1 MPTEQVPTQVL
12 PKKPLIS
19 FIVTTYN
26 TPVEMLADCLDS
38 ITCLS
43 LSKSDR
49 EIIIVDDGS
58 DPPAITVL
66 TDIQDDI
73 IYIRQPNKGPSEA
86 RNMGIKAATGTYIQ
100 FIDGDDMLLRG
111 AYEHCID
118 IVRYQSPDMVVF
130 NFTNS
135 SVSETPFSFDGPMTG
150 TSYMHNNNLRG
161 SVWTYVFRRNIL
173 GDLRFTSGQNYCED
187 EEFTARLVLR
197 AEKLLA
203 TDAHAYYYRLHSKS
217 LTGSRTP
224 RKVMTRLTNHF
235 DTICRLHYI
244 GERLPEAAKMAM
256 RRRVAQL
263 SMDYLY
269 NTARLTHSIDKL
281 NEATGKLRELGLF
294 PLPDKHYTAKY
305 SLFRRL
311 VNYKAGR
318 YLLLLM
324 TAK

>member
-1 MPTEQVPTQVL
+1 
-12 PKKPLIS
+12 
-19 FIVTTYN
+19 
-26 TPVEMLADCLDS
+26 MLADCLDS

-43 LSKSDR
+43 LSKNDR
-49 EIIIVDDGS
+49 EIVVVDDGS
-58 DPPAITVL
+58 SVPAITTL
-66 TDIQDDI
+66 ADIQDDI
-73 IYIRQPNKGPSEA
+73 IYIRQPNRGPSEA

-100 FIDGDDMLLRG
+100 FVDGDDLLLRG

-118 IVRYQSPDMVVF
+118 IVRYKSPDMVMF
-130 NFTNS
+130 NLTNK
-135 SVSETPFSFDGPMTG
+135 SVSETPYTFEGPMTG
-150 TSYMHNNNLRG
+150 SSYMHNNNLRG
-161 SVWTYVFRRNIL
+161 SVCTYIFRRSIL

-197 AEKLLA
+197 AEKLIA
-203 TDAHAYYYRLHSKS
+203 TDAHAYYYRQHSES
-217 LTGSRTP
+217 LTGSRNT
-224 RKVMTRLTNHF
+224 RKLVTRLANHF
-235 DTICRLHYI
+235 ETICRLHYI
-244 GERLPEAAKMAM
+244 GERLPDAAKMAM

-269 NTARLTHSIDKL
+269 NTARMTHSMDKL
-281 NEATGKLRELGLF
+281 NEAVDKLRELGLF

-318 YLLLLM
+318 YMLLLM

>member
-1 MPTEQVPTQVL
+1 MPTEQTPTQVL

-43 LSKSDR
+43 LSKNDR
-49 EIIIVDDGS
+49 EIVVVDDGS
-58 DPPAITVL
+58 SVPAITTL
-66 TDIQDDI
+66 ADIQDDI
-73 IYIRQPNKGPSEA
+73 IYIRQPNRGPSEA

-100 FIDGDDMLLRG
+100 FVDGDDLLLRG

-118 IVRYQSPDMVVF
+118 IVRYKSPDMVMF
-130 NFTNS
+130 NLTNK
-135 SVSETPFSFDGPMTG
+135 SVSETPYTFEGPMTG
-150 TSYMHNNNLRG
+150 SSYMHNNNLRG
-161 SVWTYVFRRNIL
+161 SVCTYIFRRSIL

-197 AEKLLA
+197 AEKLIA
-203 TDAHAYYYRLHSKS
+203 TDAHAYYYRQHSES
-217 LTGSRTP
+217 LTGSRNT
-224 RKVMTRLTNHF
+224 RKLVTRLANHF
-235 DTICRLHYI
+235 ETICRLHYI
-244 GERLPEAAKMAM
+244 GERLPDAAKMAM

-269 NTARLTHSIDKL
+269 NTARMTHSMDKL
-281 NEATGKLRELGLF
+281 NEAVDKLRELGLF

-318 YLLLLM
+318 YMLLLM

>member
-1 MPTEQVPTQVL
+1 MPTEQAPTQVL

-43 LSKSDR
+43 LSKNDR
-49 EIIIVDDGS
+49 EIVVVDDGS
-58 DPPAITVL
+58 SVPAITTL
-66 TDIQDDI
+66 ADIQDDI
-73 IYIRQPNKGPSEA
+73 IYIRQPNRGPSEA

-100 FIDGDDMLLRG
+100 FVDGDDLLLRG

-118 IVRYQSPDMVVF
+118 IVRYKSPDMVMF
-130 NFTNS
+130 NFTNK
-135 SVSETPFSFDGPMTG
+135 SVSETPYTFEGPMAG
-150 TSYMHNNNLRG
+150 SSYMHNNNLRG
-161 SVWTYVFRRNIL
+161 SVCTYIFRRSIL

-197 AEKLLA
+197 AEKLIA
-203 TDAHAYYYRLHSKS
+203 TDAHAYYYRQHSES
-217 LTGSRTP
+217 LTGSRNT
-224 RKVMTRLTNHF
+224 RKLVTRLANHF
-235 DTICRLHYI
+235 ETICRLHYI

-269 NTARLTHSIDKL
+269 NTARMTHSMDKL
-281 NEATGKLRELGLF
+281 NETVDKLRELGLF

-318 YLLLLM
+318 YMLLLM

>member
-1 MPTEQVPTQVL
+1 MPTEQAPTQVL

-43 LSKSDR
+43 LSKNDR
-49 EIIIVDDGS
+49 EIVVVDDGS
-58 DPPAITVL
+58 SVPAITTL
-66 TDIQDDI
+66 ADIQDDI
-73 IYIRQPNKGPSEA
+73 IYIRQPNRGPSEA

-100 FIDGDDMLLRG
+100 FVDGDDLLLRG

-118 IVRYQSPDMVVF
+118 IVRYKSPDMVMF
-130 NFTNS
+130 NLTNK
-135 SVSETPFSFDGPMTG
+135 SVSETPYTFEGPMTG
-150 TSYMHNNNLRG
+150 SSYMHNNNLRG
-161 SVWTYVFRRNIL
+161 SVCTYIFRRSIL

-197 AEKLLA
+197 AEKLIA
-203 TDAHAYYYRLHSKS
+203 TDAHAYYYRQHSES
-217 LTGSRTP
+217 LTGSRNT
-224 RKVMTRLTNHF
+224 RKLVTRLANHF
-235 DTICRLHYI
+235 ETICRLHYI
-244 GERLPEAAKMAM
+244 GERLPDAAKMAM

-269 NTARLTHSIDKL
+269 NTARMTHSMDKL
-281 NEATGKLRELGLF
+281 NEAVDKLRELGLF

-318 YLLLLM
+318 YMLLLM

>member
-58 DPPAITVL
+58 DPPAITAL
-66 TDIQDDI
+66 ADMQDDI

-118 IVRYQSPDMVVF
+118 IVRYHSPDMVVF

-197 AEKLLA
+197 AEKLIA
-203 TDAHAYYYRLHSKS
+203 TDAHAYYYRLHSES

-263 SMDYLY
+263 SMDYP
-269 NTARLTHSIDKL
+269 TIPHA
-281 NEATGKLRELGLF
+281 
-294 PLPDKHYTAKY
+294 
-305 SLFRRL
+305 
-311 VNYKAGR
+311 
-318 YLLLLM
+318 
-324 TAK
+324 

>member
-1 MPTEQVPTQVL
+1 MPTEQAPTQVL

-49 EIIIVDDGS
+49 EIVVVDDGS
-58 DPPAITVL
+58 SIPAITIL
-66 TDIQDDI
+66 ADIQDDI
-73 IYIRQPNKGPSEA
+73 IYIRQPNRGPSEA

-100 FIDGDDMLLRG
+100 FVDGDDMLLRG
-111 AYEHCID
+111 VYEHCID
-118 IVRYQSPDMVVF
+118 IVRYQSPDMVMF
-130 NFTNS
+130 NFTNKS
-135 SVSETPFSFDGPMTG
+135 ASETPYTFEGPMAG
-150 TSYMHNNNLRG
+150 SSYMHNNNLRG
-161 SVWTYVFRRNIL
+161 SVCTYIFRRSIL

-197 AEKLLA
+197 AEKLIA
-203 TDAHAYYYRLHSKS
+203 TDAHAYYYRQHSES
-217 LTGSRTP
+217 LTGSRNT
-224 RKVMTRLTNHF
+224 RKLVTRLSNHF
-235 DTICRLHYI
+235 ETICRLHFV

-269 NTARLTHSIDKL
+269 NTARMTHSMDKL
-281 NEATGKLRELGLF
+281 NEAVEKLRERGLF
-294 PLPDKHYTAKY
+294 PLPDKHYTTKY

-318 YLLLLM
+318 YMLLLM

>member
-197 AEKLLA
+197 AEKLIA
-203 TDAHAYYYRLHSKS
+203 TDAHAYYYRQHSES
-217 LTGSRTP
+217 LTGSRAP

-318 YLLLLM
+318 YMLLLM

>member
-58 DPPAITVL
+58 DPPAITAL
-66 TDIQDDI
+66 ADIQDDI

-197 AEKLLA
+197 AEKLIA
-203 TDAHAYYYRLHSKS
+203 TDAHAYYYRQHSKS

>member
-43 LSKSDR
+43 LSNSDR
-49 EIIIVDDGS
+49 AIIIVDDGS

-197 AEKLLA
+197 AEKLIA

-269 NTARLTHSIDKL
+269 NTARMTHSIDKL

>member
-197 AEKLLA
+197 AEKLIT
-203 TDAHAYYYRLHSKS
+203 TDAHAYYYRQHSES

>member
-1 MPTEQVPTQVL
+1 MPTEQAPTQVL

-26 TPVEMLADCLDS
+26 TPSEMLSDCLDS

-43 LSKSDR
+43 LSKNDR
-49 EIIIVDDGS
+49 EIVVVDDGS
-58 DPPAITVL
+58 SVPAITTL
-66 TDIQDDI
+66 ADIQDDI
-73 IYIRQPNKGPSEA
+73 IYIRQPNRGPSEA

-100 FIDGDDMLLRG
+100 FVDGDDLLLRG

-118 IVRYQSPDMVVF
+118 IVRYKSPDMVMF
-130 NFTNS
+130 NFTNK
-135 SVSETPFSFDGPMTG
+135 SVSETPYTFEGPMTG
-150 TSYMHNNNLRG
+150 SSYMHNNNLRG
-161 SVWTYVFRRNIL
+161 SVCTYIFRRSIL

-197 AEKLLA
+197 AEKLIA
-203 TDAHAYYYRLHSKS
+203 TDAHAYYYRQHSES
-217 LTGSRTP
+217 LTGSRNT
-224 RKVMTRLTNHF
+224 RKLVTRLSNHF
-235 DTICRLHYI
+235 ETICRLHYI

-269 NTARLTHSIDKL
+269 NTARMTHSMDKL
-281 NEATGKLRELGLF
+281 NEAVDKLRELGLF

-318 YLLLLM
+318 YMLLLM

>member
-43 LSKSDR
+43 LSKCDR

-197 AEKLLA
+197 AEKLIA

>member
-197 AEKLLA
+197 AEKLIA

>member
-26 TPVEMLADCLDS
+26 TPAEMLADCLDS

-197 AEKLLA
+197 AEKLIA

-269 NTARLTHSIDKL
+269 NTARMTHSIDKL

-318 YLLLLM
+318 YILLLM

>member
-1 MPTEQVPTQVL
+1 MPTEQAPAQVL

-43 LSKSDR
+43 LSKNDR
-49 EIIIVDDGS
+49 EIVVIDDGS
-58 DPPAITVL
+58 SVPAITTL
-66 TDIQDDI
+66 ADIQDDI
-73 IYIRQPNKGPSEA
+73 IYIRQPNRGPSEA
-86 RNMGIKAATGTYIQ
+86 RNMGIKPATGTYIQ
-100 FIDGDDMLLRG
+100 FVDGDDLLLRG

-118 IVRYQSPDMVVF
+118 IVRYKSPDMVMF
-130 NFTNS
+130 NFTNK
-135 SVSETPFSFDGPMTG
+135 SVSETPYTFEGPMTG
-150 TSYMHNNNLRG
+150 SSYMHNNNLRG
-161 SVWTYVFRRNIL
+161 SVCTYIFRRSIL

-197 AEKLLA
+197 AEKLIV
-203 TDAHAYYYRLHSKS
+203 TDAHAYYYRQHSES
-217 LTGSRTP
+217 LTGSRNT
-224 RKVMTRLTNHF
+224 RKLVTRLANHF
-235 DTICRLHYI
+235 ETICRLHYI

-269 NTARLTHSIDKL
+269 NTARMTHSMDKL
-281 NEATGKLRELGLF
+281 NEAVDKLRELGLF

-318 YLLLLM
+318 YMLLLM

>member
-1 MPTEQVPTQVL
+1 MPTEQAPTQVL

-43 LSKSDR
+43 LSKNDR
-49 EIIIVDDGS
+49 EIVVVDDGS
-58 DPPAITVL
+58 SVPAITTL
-66 TDIQDDI
+66 ADIQDDI
-73 IYIRQPNKGPSEA
+73 IYIRQPNRGPSEA

-100 FIDGDDMLLRG
+100 FVDGDDLLLRG

-118 IVRYQSPDMVVF
+118 IVRYKSPDMVMF
-130 NFTNS
+130 NFTNK
-135 SVSETPFSFDGPMTG
+135 SVSETPYTFEGPMTG
-150 TSYMHNNNLRG
+150 SSYMHNNNLRG
-161 SVWTYVFRRNIL
+161 SVCTYIFRRSIL

-197 AEKLLA
+197 AEKLIA
-203 TDAHAYYYRLHSKS
+203 TDAHAYYYRQHSES
-217 LTGSRTP
+217 LTGSWNT
-224 RKVMTRLTNHF
+224 RKLVTRLANHF
-235 DTICRLHYI
+235 ETICRLHYI

-269 NTARLTHSIDKL
+269 NTARMTHSMDKL
-281 NEATGKLRELGLF
+281 NEAVDKLRELGLF

-318 YLLLLM
+318 YMLLLM

>member
-58 DPPAITVL
+58 DPPAITAL
-66 TDIQDDI
+66 ADMQDDI

-197 AEKLLA
+197 AEKLIA

-224 RKVMTRLTNHF
+224 RTVMTRLTNHF
-235 DTICRLHYI
+235 DTICRLQYI

-318 YLLLLM
+318 YILLLM